1 MKIMKDKTEK
11 YFSTFYDPLQ
21 FPVEIINDKGN
32 IVYVNHAFS
41 KQWGYT
47 LSELKEY
54 NVFKDVELR
63 RNGIQ
68 DLIQKI
74 FEEKNSS
81 ETENFADSLLRSKEL
96 TIPIFKTNLFYIQF
110 ESLGYVVLIHLD
122 QTEMILTEE
131 EIKKARL
138 GNREAERLKNTFLNV
153 LSHEL
158 RTPLNI
164 ILGYSSIIKE
174 NLKDKLGPEDRIY
187 LDNLYSGSERLFKS
201 ITQML
206 DFAQLEAGNYK
217 LNIQTVDLVGI
228 LKSSIN
234 LIKGS
239 AASKNIDVKTNFL
252 KDKIYVDVDVQST
265 ENILNNLLNNAEK
278 FTKKGFIE
286 IEADILTERELAVCR
301 IKDSG
306 IGISTEYMDH
316 LFKPF
321 SQEDLNIGRN
331 FEGNG
336 LGLALAKKYI
346 EKLGGSLL
354 VDSIKGVGTTFT
366 FTLPLS
372 QNISHYQEKIK
383 SSGNRKEVLMLDNS
397 GESFELIKAFLKN
410 SHIVKV
416 FSLRE
421 FKIDIVLNGN
431 YGVIIFDV
439 NPNLWTQSLLICKD
453 LKKNDPY
460 KRPIIIISSES
471 IDSRISEFLN
481 AGADKFLIKPF
492 SKSELVQSLEEIE
505 KKSLQSVN

>member
-1 MKIMKDKTEK
+1 MADKNLK
-11 YFSTFYDPLQ
+11 YFSVFYDLIPH
-21 FPVEIINDKGN
+21 PVQIINDKGT
-32 IVYVNHAFS
+32 IVYINNAFG
-41 KQWGYT
+41 KQWGYN
-47 LSELKEY
+47 LNELKEY
-54 NVFKDVELR
+54 SVFKDFELR
-63 RNGIQ
+63 KNGIQ
-68 DLIQKI
+68 EVIHKALS
-74 FEEKNSS
+74 EKNNF
-81 ETENFADSLLRSKEL
+81 TVENYADSLLRSKEI
-96 TIPIFKTNLFYIQF
+96 TIPFFNTNLFHISFDNSDYI
-110 ESLGYVVLIHLD
+110 VLFHLD
-122 QTEMILTEE
+122 QTETMLTEE
-131 EIKKARL
+131 EIKKTRL
-138 GNREAERLKNTFLNV
+138 SNKESERLKNTFLNV

-174 NLKDKLGPEDRIY
+174 NLKDKLGPEDKIY
-187 LDNLYSGSERLFKS
+187 LDNLYSGSERLFRS

-234 LIKGS
+234 LIKDNVS
-239 AASKNIDVKTNFL
+239 KKNIDLKTNFT
-252 KDKIYVDVDVQST
+252 KEKIFVDVDIQCV
-265 ENILNNLLNNAEK
+265 ENILSNLLNNAEK

-286 IEADILTERELAVCR
+286 IETDILEERELAICR

-372 QNISHYQEKIK
+372 QNINYDAETVKNIGSK
-383 SSGNRKEVLMLDNS
+383 KEILMLDNT
-397 GESFELIKAFLKN
+397 GESYELIKAFLKN
-410 SHIVKV
+410 SHSVKI
-416 FSLRE
+416 FSIRE

-439 NPNLWTQSLLICKD
+439 NPSLWTQSLIICKD

-460 KRPIIIISSES
+460 KRPIIILSSES
-471 IDSRISEFLN
+471 IESRIDEFFH

-492 SKSELVQSLEEIE
+492 SKTELLKSLDQIE
-505 KKSLQSVN
+505 KQTFQTIN

>member
-1 MKIMKDKTEK
+1 MRDKTFK
-11 YFSTFYDPLQ
+11 YFSTFYDSLQ
-21 FPVEIINDKGN
+21 FPVQIIDLNGN
-32 IVYVNHAFS
+32 IVYINPMFS
-41 KQWGYT
+41 KQWGYNI
-47 LSELKEY
+47 SELKEY
-54 NVFKDVELR
+54 SVFKDLELR
-63 RNGIQ
+63 KNGIQ
-68 DLIQKI
+68 ETIQNV
-74 FEEKNSS
+74 FNEKSLTNV
-81 ETENFADSLLRSKEL
+81 NNYADSLLRSKEI
-96 TIPIFKTNLFYIQF
+96 TIPIFRTSLFHISF
-110 ESLGYVVLIHLD
+110 DDNEFVVLFHVD
-122 QTEMILTEE
+122 QTEMVLTEE

-206 DFAQLEAGNYK
+206 DFAQLEAGNYN
-217 LNIQTVDLVGI
+217 LNIQTVDIIGI

-234 LIKGS
+234 IIKDT
-239 AASKNIDVKTNFL
+239 ASKKNIDVKTNFL
-252 KDKIYVDVDVQST
+252 REKIYVDVDVQSI
-265 ENILNNLLNNAEK
+265 ENIIINLLGNAEK

-286 IEADILTERELAVCR
+286 IEADIFEERELAICR

-372 QNISHYQEKIK
+372 QNISTDEEKIK
-383 SSGNRKEVLMLDNS
+383 SNGNRKEILMLDNT

-410 SHIVKV
+410 THTVKV
-416 FSLRE
+416 YSLRE
-421 FKIDIVLNGN
+421 FKIDIILNGH
-431 YGVIIFDV
+431 YKVVIFDV
-439 NPNLWTQSLLICKD
+439 NPNLWTQSLLICRD
-453 LKKNDPY
+453 IKKNDPY
-460 KRPIIIISSES
+460 KRPIIILSSES
-471 IDSRISEFLN
+471 IESRISEFYQT
-481 AGADKFLIKPF
+481 GADKFLIKPF
-492 SKSELVQSLEEIE
+492 SKSELLKSLEEIE
-505 KKSLQSVN
+505 SKYIQTLN

>member
-1 MKIMKDKTEK
+1 MKFMKDKTEK
-11 YFSTFYDPLQ
+11 YFSTFYDPLF
-21 FPVEIINDKGN
+21 FPVEIINNKGN
-32 IVYVNHAFS
+32 IVYVNQAFS

-54 NVFKDVELR
+54 NIFKDVELR

-68 DLIQKI
+68 DIIQKI
-74 FEEKNSS
+74 FQEQNSA
-81 ETENFADSLLRSKEL
+81 ETADFADSLLRSKEI
-96 TIPIFKTNLFYIQF
+96 TIPIFSTNLFYISF
-110 ESLGYVVLIHLD
+110 ENLGYVVLIHMD

-174 NLKDKLGPEDRIY
+174 NLKDKLGPEDKIY

-217 LNIQTVDLVGI
+217 LNVQTVDLVGI

-234 LIKGS
+234 LIKGAS
-239 AASKNIDVKTNFL
+239 SKNIDVKTNFL

-265 ENILNNLLNNAEK
+265 ENIINNLLNNAEK

-286 IEADILTERELAVCR
+286 IEADILAERELAICR

-372 QNISHYQEKIK
+372 QNIGHEQEKIK
-383 SSGNRKEVLMLDNS
+383 NNGSRKEVLMLDNS

-410 SHIVKV
+410 SHLVKV

-439 NPNLWTQSLLICKD
+439 NPNLWTQSLLICRD

-471 IDSRISEFLN
+471 IDSRITEFFN

-492 SKSELVQSLEEIE
+492 TKSELVQSLEEIE
-505 KKSLQSVN
+505 KKTLQALN

>member
-1 MKIMKDKTEK
+1 MKDKTLK
-11 YFSTFYDPLQ
+11 YFSTFYDPLV
-21 FPVEIINDKGN
+21 FPVQIINEQGN
-32 IVYVNHAFS
+32 IIYVNPAFS
-41 KQWGYT
+41 KQWGYN
-47 LSELKEY
+47 LGELKEY
-54 NVFKDVELR
+54 SIYKDIELR
-63 RNGIQ
+63 KNGMQEAIQ
-68 DLIQKI
+68 RV
-74 FEEKNSS
+74 FNEKNYS
-81 ETENFADSLLRSKEL
+81 TVDNYADSLLRSKEI
-96 TIPIFKTNLFYIQF
+96 TIPLFRTSLFYLSF
-110 ESLGYVVLIHLD
+110 DSTDFVVLFHVD

-138 GNREAERLKNTFLNV
+138 GNREAERLKSTFLNV

-174 NLKDKLGPEDRIY
+174 NLKDKLGPEDKIY

-217 LNIQTVDLVGI
+217 LNVQTVDLIGI
-228 LKSSIN
+228 LRSCIN
-234 LIKGS
+234 LVKGNT
-239 AASKNIDVKTNFL
+239 SKKDIDVKTNFL
-252 KDKIYVDVDVQST
+252 KEKIFVDVDIQST
-265 ENILNNLLNNAEK
+265 ENIISNLLSNAEK

-286 IEADILTERELAVCR
+286 IEADVLEERELAICR

-372 QNISHYQEKIK
+372 QNISSTEEKVK
-383 SSGNRKEVLMLDNS
+383 SNGSRKEILMIDNNL
-397 GESFELIKAFLKN
+397 ESFELIKAFLKN
-410 SHIVKV
+410 SHSIKV

-421 FKIDIVLNGN
+421 FKIDIVLDGH

-439 NPNLWTQSLLICKD
+439 SPNLWTQSLLICKD

-460 KRPIIIISSES
+460 KRPIIILSSES
-471 IDSRISEFLN
+471 IDSRISEFYH

-492 SKSELVQSLEEIE
+492 SKSDLVQSLEEIQ
-505 KKSLQSVN
+505 KKTLQSIN

>member
-1 MKIMKDKTEK
+1 MDNKTLK
-11 YFSTFYDPLQ
+11 YFSTFYDEVQ
-21 FPVEIINDKGN
+21 FPVQVINENGN
-32 IVYVNHAFS
+32 IVYVNSIFS

-54 NVFKDVELR
+54 SVFKDIELR
-63 RNGIQ
+63 KNGIQ
-68 DLIQKI
+68 DVLQKV
-74 FEEKNSS
+74 FDNKNQ
-81 ETENFADSLLRSKEL
+81 TIVENYADSLLRSKEV
-96 TIPIFKTNLFYIQF
+96 TIPIYRTNLFHITF
-110 ESLGYVVLIHLD
+110 DKKEFVVLFHID
-122 QTEMILTEE
+122 QTDMILTEE

-138 GNREAERLKNTFLNV
+138 GNRESERLKNTFLNV

-217 LNIQTVDLVGI
+217 LNIQTVDLIGI
-228 LKSSIN
+228 LRSSIN
-234 LIKGS
+234 MIKES
-239 AASKNIDVKTNFL
+239 TAKKNIDVKTSFL
-252 KDKIYVDVDVQST
+252 KEKIFVDVDVQST
-265 ENILNNLLNNAEK
+265 ENIIINLLGNAEK

-286 IEADILTERELAVCR
+286 IEADILEERELAICR

-336 LGLALAKKYI
+336 LGLALSKKYI

-372 QNISHYQEKIK
+372 QNISHNEEKYK
-383 SSGNRKEVLMLDNS
+383 SNGSRKELLMLDNI
-397 GESFELIKAFLKN
+397 GESYELIKAFLKN
-410 SHIVKV
+410 THDVKV

-421 FKIDIVLNGN
+421 FKIDIVLSGR
-431 YGVIIFDV
+431 YKVVIFDV

-460 KRPIIIISSES
+460 KRPIIILSSES
-471 IDSRISEFLN
+471 IDSRISEFYQ

-492 SKSELVQSLEEIE
+492 SKSELLKALEEIE
-505 KKSLQSVN
+505 QQYIHTLN

>member
-1 MKIMKDKTEK
+1 MRDKTFK
-11 YFSTFYDPLQ
+11 YFSTFYDSLQ
-21 FPVEIINDKGN
+21 FPVQIIDLNGN
-32 IVYVNHAFS
+32 IVYINLIFS
-41 KQWGYT
+41 KQWGYN

-54 NVFKDVELR
+54 SVFKDLELR
-63 RNGIQ
+63 KNGIQ
-68 DLIQKI
+68 AIIQRI
-74 FEEKNSS
+74 FNEKSQTTVN
-81 ETENFADSLLRSKEL
+81 NYADSLLRSKEI
-96 TIPIFKTNLFYIQF
+96 TIPIFRTNLFHISF
-110 ESLGYVVLIHLD
+110 DDNEFVVLFHMD
-122 QTEMILTEE
+122 QTEMVLTEE

-206 DFAQLEAGNYK
+206 DFAQLEAGNYN
-217 LNIQTVDLVGI
+217 LNIQTVDIIGI

-234 LIKGS
+234 IIKDT
-239 AASKNIDVKTNFL
+239 ASKKNIDVKTNFL
-252 KDKIYVDVDVQST
+252 KEKIFVDVDVQSI
-265 ENILNNLLNNAEK
+265 ENIIINLLGNAEK

-286 IEADILTERELAVCR
+286 IEADILEERELAICR

-372 QNISHYQEKIK
+372 QNISTGEEKIK
-383 SSGNRKEVLMLDNS
+383 SNGNRKEILMLDNT

-410 SHIVKV
+410 THSIKV
-416 FSLRE
+416 YSLRE
-421 FKIDIVLNGN
+421 FKIDIILNGH
-431 YGVIIFDV
+431 YKVVIFDV
-439 NPNLWTQSLLICKD
+439 NPNLWTQSLLICRD
-453 LKKNDPY
+453 IKKNDPY
-460 KRPIIIISSES
+460 KRPIIILSSES
-471 IDSRISEFLN
+471 IDSRISEFFQ

-492 SKSELVQSLEEIE
+492 SKSELLKSLEEIE
-505 KKSLQSVN
+505 SKYLQTLN

>member
-1 MKIMKDKTEK
+1 MGDKTLK
-11 YFSTFYDPLQ
+11 YFSTFYDEVK
-21 FPVEIINDKGN
+21 FPVQIINENGN
-32 IVYVNHAFS
+32 IVYVNNMFS
-41 KQWGYT
+41 KQWGYN

-54 NVFKDVELR
+54 SVFKDLELR
-63 RNGIQ
+63 KNGIQ
-68 DLIQKI
+68 DIIQKVLV
-74 FEEKNSS
+74 EKVQTTVDNY
-81 ETENFADSLLRSKEL
+81 ADSLLRSKEI
-96 TIPIFKTNLFYIQF
+96 TIPIFRTNLFHIIF
-110 ESLGYVVLIHLD
+110 DSREFVILFHVD

-217 LNIQTVDLVGI
+217 LNIQKVDLIGI
-228 LKSSIN
+228 LRSSIN
-234 LIKGS
+234 IIKDN
-239 AASKNIDVKTNFL
+239 AAKKNIDVKTNFL
-252 KDKIYVDVDVQST
+252 KDKIFVDVDVQST
-265 ENILNNLLNNAEK
+265 ENIIINLLGNAEK

-286 IEADILTERELAVCR
+286 VEADILKERELAICR

-372 QNISHYQEKIK
+372 QNIHHDEGKFK
-383 SSGNRKEVLMLDNS
+383 NNGNRKEILMLDNN
-397 GESFELIKAFLKN
+397 GESYELLKAFLKSTHN
-410 SHIVKV
+410 VKV
-416 FSLRE
+416 YSLRN
-421 FKIDIVLNGN
+421 FKIDIVLNGS
-431 YGVIIFDV
+431 YQFVIFDV

-453 LKKNDPY
+453 IKNNDPY
-460 KRPIIIISSES
+460 KRPIIILSSES
-471 IDSRISEFLN
+471 IDSKISEFYQ

-492 SKSELVQSLEEIE
+492 SKSELVRALDEIE
-505 KKSLQSVN
+505 HQYLQTLN

>member
-1 MKIMKDKTEK
+1 MRDKALK
-11 YFSTFYDPLQ
+11 YFSTFYDSVQ
-21 FPVEIINDKGN
+21 FPVEIINGDGN
-32 IVYVNHAFS
+32 IVYINPVFS
-41 KQWGYT
+41 KQWGYN

-54 NVFKDVELR
+54 SVFKDLELR
-63 RNGIQ
+63 KNGIERI
-68 DLIQKI
+68 IQKV
-74 FEEKNSS
+74 FDEKGMSAA
-81 ETENFADSLLRSKEL
+81 ENFADSLLRSKEI
-96 TIPIFKTNLFYIQF
+96 TIPLFRTNIFHISHENTDF
-110 ESLGYVVLIHLD
+110 VVLFHVD
-122 QTEMILTEE
+122 QTEMMLTEE

-138 GNREAERLKNTFLNV
+138 GNKEAERLKNTFLNV

-174 NLKDKLGPEDRIY
+174 NLKDKLGPEDKIY

-217 LNIQTVDLVGI
+217 LNIQTVDLIGI
-228 LKSSIN
+228 LRSSIN
-234 LIKGS
+234 IIADAVAK
-239 AASKNIDVKTNFL
+239 KNIDVKTNFQRE
-252 KDKIYVDVDVQST
+252 KIFVDVDVQSI
-265 ENILNNLLNNAEK
+265 ENIIINLLSNAEK
-278 FTKKGFIE
+278 FTRKGFIE
-286 IEADILTERELAVCR
+286 IEADILEERELAICR

-372 QNISHYQEKIK
+372 QNISHEDEKSK
-383 SSGNRKEVLMLDNS
+383 GTGNRKEILMIDNN

-410 SHIVKV
+410 SHTVKV

-421 FKIDIVLNGN
+421 FKIDVVLNGH

-460 KRPIIIISSES
+460 KRPIIILSSES
-471 IDSRISEFLN
+471 IDSRISEFYH

-492 SKSELVQSLEEIE
+492 SKSELLKSLEEIE
-505 KKSLQSVN
+505 SQYVQTLN

>member
-1 MKIMKDKTEK
+1 MKDKIAK
-11 YFSTFYDPLQ
+11 YFSAFYDPVQ
-21 FPVEIINDKGN
+21 FPVQIINEKGN
-32 IVYVNHAFS
+32 VVYVNSAFS
-41 KQWGYT
+41 KQWGYN
-47 LSELKEY
+47 LGELKEY
-54 NVFKDVELR
+54 SVFKDLELR
-63 RNGIQ
+63 KNGIRDQ
-68 DLIQKI
+68 IQKVI
-74 FEEKNSS
+74 DGKSS
-81 ETENFADSLLRSKEL
+81 SVVENYSDSLLRSKEI
-96 TIPIFKTNLFYIQF
+96 TIPIFRTNLFHISF
-110 ESLGYVVLIHLD
+110 ENNDFVALFHID

-174 NLKDKLGPEDRIY
+174 NLKDKLGPEDKIY

-217 LNIQTVDLVGI
+217 LNIQTVDLISI
-228 LKSSIN
+228 LRSSIN
-234 LIKGS
+234 LIKS
-239 AASKNIDVKTNFL
+239 TAAKKNIDVKTNFL
-252 KDKIYVDVDVQST
+252 REKIFVDVDIQST
-265 ENILNNLLNNAEK
+265 ENIISNLLGNAEK

-286 IEADILTERELAVCR
+286 IEADVLEERELAICR

-321 SQEDLNIGRN
+321 SQEDLNISRN

-336 LGLALAKKYI
+336 LGLALSKKFI

-372 QNISHYQEKIK
+372 QNISHEEEKIK
-383 SSGNRKEVLMLDNS
+383 SNGNRKEILMLDNN
-397 GESFELIKAFLKN
+397 GESFELIKAFLKS
-410 SHIVKV
+410 SHNIKV

-421 FKIDIVLNGN
+421 FKIDTVLNGH
-431 YGVIIFDV
+431 YGAIIFDV
-439 NPNLWTQSLLICKD
+439 NPNLWTQCLLICKD

-460 KRPIIIISSES
+460 KRPVIIISSES
-471 IDSRISEFLN
+471 IESRISEFYH

-492 SKSELVQSLEEIE
+492 SKSELLKSLEEIE
-505 KKSLQSVN
+505 NQYLQTLN

>member
-1 MKIMKDKTEK
+1 MNNKTLI
-11 YFSTFYDPLQ
+11 YFSTFYDEVK
-21 FPVEIINDKGN
+21 FPVQIINESGN
-32 IVYVNHAFS
+32 IVYVNNIFS
-41 KQWGYT
+41 KQWGYN

-54 NVFKDVELR
+54 SVFKDLELR
-63 RNGIQ
+63 KNGIQ
-68 DLIQKI
+68 SIIQKV
-74 FEEKNSS
+74 FNEKNQ
-81 ETENFADSLLRSKEL
+81 TTIDNYADSLLRSKEI
-96 TIPIFKTNLFYIQF
+96 TIPIFRSNLFHIILDNKEF
-110 ESLGYVVLIHLD
+110 VVLIHVD
-122 QTEMILTEE
+122 RTEIVLTEE

-217 LNIQTVDLVGI
+217 LNIQKVDLIGI

-234 LIKGS
+234 IVKEN
-239 AASKNIDVKTNFL
+239 AEKKNIDVKTNFL
-252 KDKIYVDVDVQST
+252 KDKIFVDVDVQST
-265 ENILNNLLNNAEK
+265 ENIIINLLGNAEK

-286 IEADILTERELAVCR
+286 IEADVLQERELAICR

-372 QNISHYQEKIK
+372 QNIHIDDAKFKDNGS
-383 SSGNRKEVLMLDNS
+383 RKEILMLDNN

-410 SHIVKV
+410 THDIKV
-416 FSLRE
+416 FSLRD

-431 YGVIIFDV
+431 YRVVVFDV

-453 LKKNDPY
+453 IKNNDPY
-460 KRPIIIISSES
+460 KRPIIIFSSES
-471 IDSRISEFLN
+471 IDSRISEFYQ

-492 SKSELVQSLEEIE
+492 SKSELLKALEEIE
-505 KKSLQSVN
+505 HQYLQTLN